1 MAAASILSGVA
12 NTIYEGA
19 KDILAHSDTPAEIA
33 AGIARLLTKFIT
45 WPYVVG
51 PVSIRELEAAGNS
64 NFPAVIYTS
73 STESAAGAGSISS
86 TRVACVFHVAHTL
99 TTEELK
105 EGYGRI
111 GAVKRLRQSS
121 PKPVGPLND
130 VPLGVIFCIDSSS
143 PLETIAQDVIELNK
157 GIPSTEWPD
166 MIVVLRRGTVNY
178 AVQFEGDKIGGDF
191 LLPNRT
197 DVPVFPLYVHVF
209 ARALGLHSL
218 NRLFGFLFLQLQT
231 FSPGVKLPNHEA
243 LQGISMLGM
252 TLGGYQF
259 NLKGELVPVP
269 DEMRTDKGAGLRNLP
284 FRIETRGGD
293 FLSHVQFI
301 PWQEGG
307 VIRVIGKMPLEMI
320 LVYLGPVMKNA
331 QRIEQKGA
339 RISSVLPIT
348 REDFANAL
356 KRFQAQSNMI
366 VKPEQ
371 PKWIVSKIADEGSS
385 TPFIARLFMGVMQFR
400 DDAFPNDKEKEAFD
414 KSYESTLAALSD
426 ARSTAKE
433 IHELVNNH
441 REKVSTGK
449 GAHVAG
455 RAIHI
460 DSIDKELR
468 KHIADFTTAAG
479 RSLKQGMQSVA
490 KILGIDIGFL
500 FKNQTV
506 FEKGLAKLSTSQPE
520 LADYLKEARSWAAKL
535 NLLRNK
541 IEHEGWLLPRVGY
554 RELGGNIEML
564 EPEIEGVPVSQFVRE
579 TLDRLCCFAEEVT
592 VFGLR
597 TRMDPEISIT
607 EIPLS
612 QRDPSAPERFRRI
625 LTHGGTLLWK
635 LAYHTRPF
643 DQV

>member
-1 MAAASILSGVA
+1 MAAPSILSGVA
-12 NTIYEGA
+12 NTIYDGA
-19 KDILAHSDTPAEIA
+19 KDILAQSDTPAEIA
-33 AGIARLLTKFIT
+33 AGIARLLNKFIT

-51 PVSIRELEAAGNS
+51 PVSIHELGHAGS
-64 NFPAVIYTS
+64 RDFPAVIYTTS
-73 STESAAGAGSISS
+73 SESPADTGLISS
-86 TRVACVFHVAHTL
+86 NRVACVFHVVHTL

-105 EGYGRI
+105 EGYRRI
-111 GAVKRLRQSS
+111 GAVKRLRQFS
-121 PKPVGPLND
+121 PKPAGPLND
-130 VPLGVIFCIDSSS
+130 VPLGVIFCIDSAS

-157 GIPSTEWPD
+157 RIPSTEWPD
-166 MIVVLRRGTVNY
+166 MIVVLQRGTVNY

-218 NRLFGFLFLQLQT
+218 NRLFGFLFLHLQT
-231 FSPGVKLPNHEA
+231 FSPGVKLPNREA
-243 LQGISMLGM
+243 VQDISMLGM
-252 TLGGYQF
+252 TLGAYQF
-259 NLKGELVPVP
+259 NLKGQLVPVP

-284 FRIETRGGD
+284 FRIETRGGEL
-293 FLSHVQFI
+293 LSHVQFI

-320 LVYLGPVMKNA
+320 LVYLGPVMKNV

-385 TPFIARLFMGVMQFR
+385 TPFIARLFMEVMQFR
-400 DDAFPNDKEKEAFD
+400 DDAFADEKEKDTFD

-426 ARSTAKE
+426 ARTTAKE

-441 REKVSTGK
+441 KEKVSTGEA
-449 GAHVAG
+449 AHVAG
-455 RAIHI
+455 RAIHV
-460 DSIDKELR
+460 DGIDKDLR

-500 FKNQTV
+500 FKDQNA
-506 FEKGLAKLSTSQPE
+506 FEKGWAQLSKSQPE
-520 LADYLKEARSWAAKL
+520 LADYLKEARSWAEKL

-541 IEHEGWLLPRVGY
+541 IEPEGWLLPRVGY
-554 RELGGNIEML
+554 REIGGKIEML
-564 EPEIEGVPVSQFVRE
+564 EPEIDGVTVSHFVRE
-579 TLDRLCCFAEEVT
+579 TLDRLCCFVEEVT

-597 TRMDPEISIT
+597 TRMDPEISVM

-612 QRDPSAPERFRRI
+612 QRDPSAPERFRRA

-635 LAYHTRPF
+635 LVHHTRPF